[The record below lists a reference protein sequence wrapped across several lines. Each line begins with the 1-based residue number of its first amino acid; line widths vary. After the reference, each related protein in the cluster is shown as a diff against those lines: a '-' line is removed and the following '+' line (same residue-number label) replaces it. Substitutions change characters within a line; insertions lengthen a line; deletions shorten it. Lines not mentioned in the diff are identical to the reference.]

1 MKYKKFIKNKS
12 YLFYLY
18 FISFFNIIYSS
29 YIILPFKTEKSSE
42 NSKNFIQ
49 SKFDINLHTF
59 LEIGKPKQ
67 KVKIYFRDEL
77 FSFFI
82 TETNTMYNE
91 AETKN
96 PKIPPTHI
104 KENINSFYNSKS
116 SLTYKNISDYQ
127 NFFIDI
133 YYRKGYL
140 SKKHFIL
147 IQIVI

>member
-1 MKYKKFIKNKS
+1 MKFKNFLKNNS
-12 YLFYLY
+12 YLFYIY
-18 FISFFNIIYSS
+18 FILLFNIIYSS
-29 YIILPFKTEKSSE
+29 YIILPFGIETSSKYS
-42 NSKNFIQ
+42 NNFIQ

-67 KVKIYFRDEL
+67 KIKVYFRDEL

-82 TETNTMYNE
+82 TDTNTMYNE
-91 AETKN
+91 DETKN
-96 PKIPPTHI
+96 TKIPKTNI

-116 SLTYKNISDYQ
+116 SSTYKNISDYQ

-140 SKKHFIL
+140 SKELFFSK
-147 IQIVI
+147 